1 MIQALFTEIAGVY
14 DRMNRLMS
22 LGLDLRWRRLAV
34 AMVSG
39 RPTHILDMACGTGD
53 LSFALAERFT
63 SATVLGVDFTP
74 AMLARARAKNRFD
87 RISFQEGDARR
98 LQAADNSQELVS
110 CAFGF
115 RNFSDKSAALTEA
128 RRVLVPDGEL
138 LVLEFFKP
146 ENRLLG
152 ALTSL
157 WLRIISC
164 VFMQEKP
171 SAYAHLRQSIRQ
183 TLSVAEFTE
192 LARTR
197 GLSLVR
203 RKTFFPCCSCLLF
216 TARPS
221 H

>member
-14 DRMNRLMS
+14 DRMNRILS
-22 LGLDLRWRRLAV
+22 LGLDLRWRRQAV
-34 AMVSG
+34 ALVEG
-39 RPTHILDMACGTGD
+39 RPTRILDLACGTGD
-53 LSFALAERFT
+53 LSFALADRFA
-63 SATVLGVDFTP
+63 SATVLGIDLTP
-74 AMLARARAKNRFD
+74 AMLARARAKDRFG
-87 RISFQEGDARR
+87 RVSFQEGDARR
-98 LQAADNSQELVS
+98 LQAADNSQGLVS

-115 RNFSDKSAALTEA
+115 RNFPDKSAALAEA
-128 RRVLVPDGEL
+128 RRVLAPDGEL
-138 LVLEFFKP
+138 LVLEFFRP

-152 ALTSL
+152 ALTSA
-157 WLRIISC
+157 WLRLVSC
-164 VFMQEKP
+164 VFMHGKP

-221 H
+221 R